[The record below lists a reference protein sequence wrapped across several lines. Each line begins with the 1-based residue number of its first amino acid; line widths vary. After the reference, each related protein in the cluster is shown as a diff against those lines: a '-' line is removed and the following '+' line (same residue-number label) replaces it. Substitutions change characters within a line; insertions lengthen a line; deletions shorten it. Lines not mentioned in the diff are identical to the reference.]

1 MDNMLTCTCTTCMQ
15 WHKVTYQN
23 YTTHNKQVTK
33 RFSIENKHMYG
44 WNPQKPTKQ
53 TPQYFLYT
61 IPTSCAILPTMP
73 FVGYL
78 WAQKGCL
85 WGARLW
91 GEQHKRLQS
100 CVGTRARLSYAAFD
114 VQLRK
119 AYFVTTLYA
128 IRMSVHVQSCSHPQ
142 HNPQQ
147 HALHT
152 HHRCLH
158 AGPGIPGHCPG

>member
-1 MDNMLTCTCTTCMQ
+1 MKTSTCRDGTLKNQ
-15 WHKVTYQN
+15 P
-23 YTTHNKQVTK
+23 NKIGT
-33 RFSIENKHMYG
+33 
-44 WNPQKPTKQ
+44 

-73 FVGYL
+73 CVGYL

-91 GEQHKRLQS
+91 SEQHKHLQS
-100 CVGTRARLSYAAFD
+100 CVGTRARLGYAAFD
-114 VQLRK
+114 AQLRK
-119 AYFVTTLYA
+119 AYFVTTRYA

-142 HNPQQ
+142 HNSQQ

-152 HHRCLH
+152 HHWSLH
-158 AGPGIPGHCPG
+158 AGPGIPGLIILNHVYSYHEDWTQRHVVTSI